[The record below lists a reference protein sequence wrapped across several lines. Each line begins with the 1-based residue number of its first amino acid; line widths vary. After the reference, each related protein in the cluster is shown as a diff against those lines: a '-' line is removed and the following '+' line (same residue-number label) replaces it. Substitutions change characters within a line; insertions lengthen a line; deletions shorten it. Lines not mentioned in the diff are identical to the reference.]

1 MTIKEGVLATPA
13 ASTAQTAPI
22 GMPSER
28 RGAIARGYKKTGPA
42 IFSYGF
48 RPFFLGGAIW
58 AVLAMLLWIL
68 SLTFGLTVGGAYG
81 ALNWHAHEMV
91 FGFSSA
97 VLAGFLLTA
106 VPNWTGRLPVSGTS
120 LALLFSVWLLGRLVF
135 LVPDLVNLYIAIG
148 IESLFLPLL
157 LFIASREIIAG
168 HQWKNLKVLIGV
180 AIVMLANFC
189 FHYLAITNGDI
200 ATANRAGVSAYVLL
214 VMLIGGRIIP
224 SFTRNWLN
232 RMGAK
237 RFPVP
242 FNRYDGLAI
251 LAGAIACVSWIVVP
265 EHSLTAVIAIIAA
278 GLHLV
283 RLYRWR
289 GWSVA
294 KDKLVLVLHVAYL
307 FVPAGF
313 VAIALAALEQLNP
326 FSALHV
332 MTVGVIGC
340 MMLAVMTRATRG
352 HTGRELVASPT
363 TQIAYLCLILSAL
376 IRPFAE
382 MMPNFFHTF
391 LAASALF
398 WMLAFGLY
406 VLEYA
411 PMLMTKRR
419 ERTE

>member
-1 MTIKEGVLATPA
+1 MTIKEGLLATPA
-13 ASTAQTAPI
+13 ASIAQTAPTAT
-22 GMPSER
+22 PPER

-68 SLTFGLTVGGAYG
+68 SLTFGLSVGGAYG

-97 VLAGFLLTA
+97 ILAGFLLTA

-120 LALLFSVWLLGRLVF
+120 LALLFGVWLAGRLVF
-135 LVPDLVNLYIAIG
+135 LVPDLVNLYAAIG

-168 HQWKNLKVLIGV
+168 HQWKNLKVLTGV
-180 AIVMLANFC
+180 SIVMLANFC

-200 ATANRAGVSAYVLL
+200 AAANRAGVSAYVLL

-232 RMGAK
+232 RMGEK
-237 RFPVP
+237 HFPVP

-251 LAGAIACVSWIVVP
+251 LVGAIACVSWIAAP
-265 EHSLTAVIAIIAA
+265 EHSLTAIIAIIAA
-278 GLHLV
+278 VLHLV

-294 KDKLVLVLHVAYL
+294 KDKLVLILHIAYL

-376 IRPFAE
+376 TRPFAE

-391 LAASALF
+391 LAASALL

-419 ERTE
+419 QRTE

>member
-1 MTIKEGVLATPA
+1 M
-13 ASTAQTAPI
+13 
-22 GMPSER
+22 
-28 RGAIARGYKKTGPA
+28 
-42 IFSYGF
+42 
-48 RPFFLGGAIW
+48 
-58 AVLAMLLWIL
+58 
-68 SLTFGLTVGGAYG
+68 
-81 ALNWHAHEMV
+81 
-91 FGFSSA
+91 
-97 VLAGFLLTA
+97 
-106 VPNWTGRLPVSGTS
+106 
-120 LALLFSVWLLGRLVF
+120 
-135 LVPDLVNLYIAIG
+135 
-148 IESLFLPLL
+148 L

-251 LAGAIACVSWIVVP
+251 LVGAIACVSWIVVP

-289 GWSVA
+289 GWSVV
-294 KDKLVLVLHVAYL
+294 KDKLVLVLHVAYF

-352 HTGRELVASPT
+352 IRDAN
-363 TQIAYLCLILSAL
+363 LSL
-376 IRPFAE
+376 RPQPKLPICA
-382 MMPNFFHTF
+382 
-391 LAASALF
+391 
-398 WMLAFGLY
+398 
-406 VLEYA
+406 
-411 PMLMTKRR
+411 
-419 ERTE
+419 

>member
-1 MTIKEGVLATPA
+1 MTRQEGLLATPA
-13 ASTAQTAPI
+13 A
-22 GMPSER
+22 MPSER
-28 RGAIARGYKKTGPA
+28 RGAIARGFKKTGPA

-68 SLTFGLTVGGAYG
+68 SLTIGLSVGGAYG

-106 VPNWTGRLPVSGTS
+106 VPNWTGRLPVSGMP
-120 LALLFSVWLLGRLVF
+120 LALLFGAWFVGRLVF
-135 LVPDLVNLYIAIG
+135 LNPDITNIYVAVT

-157 LFIASREIIAG
+157 LFICAREIVAG
-168 HQWKNLKVLIGV
+168 RQWKNLKVLIAV
-180 AIVMLANFC
+180 AVVTLANLT
-189 FHYLAITNGDI
+189 FHYLALSGGDV
-200 ATANRAGVSAYVLL
+200 AMANRIGVSAYVLL
-214 VMLIGGRIIP
+214 IMLIGGRIIP

-232 RMGAK
+232 KAGLTQ
-237 RFPVP
+237 FPTS
-242 FNRYDGLAI
+242 FNHYDGLCIIVGAATCIAWVAAPESSVTAI
-251 LAGAIACVSWIVVP
+251 LAII
-265 EHSLTAVIAIIAA
+265 TAV
-278 GLHLV
+278 LHTI

-294 KDKLVLVLHVAYL
+294 REKLLLVLHIAYA
-307 FVPAGF
+307 FVPLGYI
-313 VAIALAALEQLNP
+313 AIACSALGHLNP
-326 FSALHV
+326 FSALHI

-352 HTGRELVASPT
+352 HTGRPLTATPT
-363 TQIAYLCLILSAL
+363 TQIAYLCIILAAL
-376 IRPFAE
+376 TRPFAE

-391 LAASALF
+391 LAGSALL

-406 VLEYA
+406 VLEYG
-411 PMLMTKRR
+411 PMLSRKRK
-419 ERTE
+419 T